1 MIAEIALL
9 LSCAMMV
16 SATLLPVDVMNPCM
30 AHLNGSTLDIS
41 NLFSWP
47 VVLKHQRG
55 NSPSGFYTYEWD
67 CMGQRTT
74 CGASVTVCQLG
85 RQLGSRTCRW
95 RIRRAA
101 HLWLTDRFAV
111 PIAAV
116 DLVSDDVAATVDDHM
131 VTNSLSASN
140 ASTVAFLGEV
150 LTEQYNFGATV
161 NCGKYYHDCQ

>member
-47 VVLKHQRG
+47 VVLKNQKG

-67 CMGQRTT
+67 CLGQRTT
-74 CGASVTVCQLG
+74 CGASVTVCQLAG
-85 RQLGSRTCRW
+85 NGITYVAGGPASN
-95 RIRRAA
+95 A
-101 HLWLTDRFAV
+101 LWLTDRFAV
-111 PIAAV
+111 PSQLSISYPTTW
-116 DLVSDDVAATVDDHM
+116 LRQSTITF
-131 VTNSLSASN
+131 TNSLSTSN
-140 ASTVAFLGEV
+140 STVVFFGEV